1 MKKHAP
7 LIFLVG
13 FALFSY
19 GVVVG
24 KYDVFPYQ
32 FIKMVKNIT
41 VPVENTTVPVENQ
54 NNPRWI
60 NAVRLF
66 EHFSPKA
73 DVAFVGDSI
82 TNAGRWNEFFPSL
95 KVVNRGIS
103 GDIASDILLRIDSI
117 LSTEPS
123 KVFIMVG
130 INDIHRSLS
139 VSKILENYELIVNA
153 LMESNVEVVIQST
166 IQCEVSV
173 CGVQRVASVNELN
186 NGLKQLAIKNGAK
199 FHSLG
204 DLSDSSGLNSKYTSD
219 GIHLTAKGYIY
230 WVGRLEPL
238 LD

>member
-1 MKKHAP
+1 MIRKYT
-7 LIFLVG
+7 LFILLVG
-13 FALFSY
+13 FTFFSY

-24 KYDVFPYQ
+24 KYEVFPYK
-32 FIKMVKNIT
+32 FIKMIKNT
-41 VPVENTTVPVENQ
+41 SVPAQRQ
-54 NNPRWI
+54 NNPIWI
-60 NAVRLF
+60 DTVRLF

-103 GDIASDILLRIDSI
+103 GDTASDILLRIDSI

-130 INDIHRSLS
+130 INDIHRSVS
-139 VSKILENYELIVNA
+139 VSKILENYELIVNV

-166 IQCEVSV
+166 IQCEVTV
-173 CGVQRVASVNELN
+173 CDVHRVASVNELN

-199 FHSLG
+199 FLSLG

-219 GIHLTAKGYIY
+219 GVHLTAQGYIY
-230 WVGRLEPL
+230 WVERIKPL